1 LDWVASNRSAP
12 QSLASALTAARV
24 FVDAMM
30 VRSTEPK
37 ATSKP
42 IASPSLIWS
51 ITCAKQLAR
60 AELRPAD
67 PDKAIDTLR
76 TSLNENLTRLNARP
90 AAQQ

>member
-1 LDWVASNRSAP
+1 
-12 QSLASALTAARV
+12 
-24 FVDAMM
+24 
-30 VRSTEPK
+30 
-37 ATSKP
+37 
-42 IASPSLIWS
+42 
-51 ITCAKQLAR
+51 LAR